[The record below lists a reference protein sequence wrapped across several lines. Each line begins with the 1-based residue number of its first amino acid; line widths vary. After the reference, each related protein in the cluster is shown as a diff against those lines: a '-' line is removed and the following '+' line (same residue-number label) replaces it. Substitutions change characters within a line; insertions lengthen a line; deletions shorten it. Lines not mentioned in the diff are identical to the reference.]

1 MHLTHLSLTNF
12 RNFSRLDV
20 DVPEGAVLIVGD
32 NAQGKTSLL
41 EAVYYLATF
50 VSFQASHDRQL
61 INFLAVREPLAVAR
75 IVGEYAYASQ
85 DIETQGFTSH
95 GLGPTGSSPESQAV
109 HHLEVRVIQEPNGNG
124 GGSRLRKEVLLDGV
138 KHKFSEVVGKFNA
151 VLFLPQM
158 MGVIEGAPEERRR
171 YLNLALGQAL
181 PSYAVALSTYTRAL
195 SQRNALLKQLN
206 ERGGDQA
213 QLDFWDEQLAYS
225 GAYLIHARI
234 QAVQEL
240 EHLAVHLHQDLTQG
254 SEVLRMCYQPAYDPL
269 PAPMGQ
275 FALPIDAP
283 VDRSRIALDH
293 IRQGFQEKLL
303 SLRKEEIAR
312 GVTVTGP
319 HRDELRF
326 LSNAIDLGLYG
337 SRGQVR
343 TAMLA
348 IKLAEVAWME
358 ARTGHQPVLLLDEVL
373 AELDTRRRADLLS
386 RLGQG
391 KQVLLTTT
399 DLKLF
404 DPGFVQGG
412 TVWHIQGGQFT

>member
-20 DVPEGAVLIVGD
+20 DVPGGAVLIVGD

-50 VSFQASHDRQL
+50 VSFQASHERQL
-61 INFLAVREPLAVAR
+61 INFLAAREPLAVAR
-75 IVGEYAYASQ
+75 IVGEYAFGPA
-85 DIETQGFTSH
+85 DFTSE
-95 GLGPTGSSPESQAV
+95 GFGATGALPESRAV
-109 HHLEVRVIQEPNGNG
+109 HHLEVRVIQEPSGNG
-124 GGSRLRKEVLLDGV
+124 GGVRLRKEVLLDGV
-138 KHKFSEVVGKFNA
+138 KHKLSEAVGKFNA

-171 YLNLALGQAL
+171 YLNLALGQTL
-181 PSYAVALSTYTRAL
+181 PSYAAALATYTRAL

-206 ERGGDQA
+206 ERGGDPA
-213 QLDFWDEQLAYS
+213 QLDFWDEQLAHS

-240 EHLAVHLHQDLTQG
+240 ERLAVRIHQDLTQG
-254 SEVLRMCYQPAYDPL
+254 SEVLRMCYHPAYDPL
-269 PAPMGQ
+269 PAPVGQ

-293 IRQGFQEKLL
+293 IRQGFQDKLL

-312 GVTVTGP
+312 GVTVNGP

-373 AELDTRRRADLLS
+373 AELDTRRRVDLLS

-412 TVWHIQGGQFT
+412 TVWHIQGGQFL